1 VHREQCDGEE
11 TTNLVKDCMLHN
23 LIGNKEKEESSS
35 MFLDEAFKMESSLLN
50 CKFGFCMICRQR
62 RLNLQTTNNTCN
74 RCSSSKNGM
83 LFSHENNALP
93 TWIQGSKVMYSVPKE
108 LSELSIIEKMLIQR
122 ISPLVPVIHIKN
134 GILGSRG
141 HIVSFFQDI
150 KSIATILP
158 NLPSEVQIVKV
169 IRDNVH
175 KNGESS
181 TSAFTVNRRK
191 VINALKW
198 LQKYNPLYKDIKI
211 DESRLSWMG
220 KKNICTYK
228 DVITIRG
235 EEEFDGNNDRYV
247 LIGISILRKI
257 VSINDIFLKSY
268 LFTMLNCT
276 EVLHA
281 SKCSRNI

>member
-1 VHREQCDGEE
+1 
-11 TTNLVKDCMLHN
+11 
-23 LIGNKEKEESSS
+23 
-35 MFLDEAFKMESSLLN
+35 
-50 CKFGFCMICRQR
+50 
-62 RLNLQTTNNTCN
+62 
-74 RCSSSKNGM
+74 
-83 LFSHENNALP
+83 
-93 TWIQGSKVMYSVPKE
+93 MYSVPKE

-281 SKCSRNI
+281 NKCSRNI